1 MAKLTKRV
9 VETAEPQSR
18 DYVIWDDELPGFG
31 LRVFVSGKRSYLIQ
45 YRSAGRSR
53 RYTIGL
59 HGVWTPELARKEARI
74 QLGRVAQGDNPA
86 EERQLDHKA
95 ITVKELC
102 ELYLKDLAAG
112 LVLGKRGRSKK
123 ATTIVTDTGRI
134 HRHIIPLIG
143 SRRVKNLVKAD
154 VSGVL
159 KDIMAGKTRVSVKT
173 KKLRG
178 KANVRGGA
186 GTATRTI
193 GLLGGIFSY
202 AVEAGIIEHN
212 PAHGI
217 RKPKDN
223 VRNRRLTEAEYRTLG
238 EMLRAAAKDEKY
250 TTTVDI
256 IRQIALTGC
265 RRSEIIGLKWSEVD
279 AEASCLR
286 LVDSKEGASIRPVGL
301 PVVEFLE
308 ARRSQKLG
316 SYVFPGYRAD
326 NAFGS
331 FPNHWEQLFR
341 KSSLSDVTPHVLR
354 HSFASI
360 ANDLGFTEVTIAA
373 LVGHAKGSV
382 TSKYIHTLDTAL
394 IMAADTISGYI
405 RSGGRAAALLRLAAV
420 TVGRTDTALGAF
432 YRRLSARIGKAKA
445 VTATAR
451 KIAVLFYNAV
461 RYGMDYVDPGAASY
475 ETRYR
480 TRVVNNL
487 HRRAKAFGFV
497 LQPLEPKVG
506 AAV

>member
-1 MAKLTKRV
+1 MKLNLALAKRILPHALISFQLLTWCLRERRVSSRRNAVAKLTKRV
-9 VETAEPQSR
+9 VDTAEFR
-18 DYVIWDDELPGFG
+18 EKDYVIWDDDLPGFG
-31 LRVFVSGKRSYLIQ
+31 LRVFASGKCSYVIQ

-59 HGVWTPELARKEARI
+59 HGVWTPELARKEAKV

-102 ELYLKDLAAG
+102 DLYLNDLKAG
-112 LVLGKRGRSKK
+112 LILGKGGRPKK
-123 ATTIVTDTGRI
+123 PTTIVTDTGRI
-134 HRHIIPLIG
+134 HRHIVPLIG
-143 SRRVKNLVKAD
+143 TRRVKDLVKAD
-154 VSGVL
+154 INKVL
-159 KDIMAGKTRVSVKT
+159 KDIMAGTTCVSVKT

-178 KANVRGGA
+178 RAIVRGGA
-186 GTATRTI
+186 GTATRTV
-193 GLLGGIFSY
+193 GLLGGILTY

-223 VRNRRLTEAEYRTLG
+223 VRNRRLTESEYRTLG
-238 EMLRAAAKDEKY
+238 EILRNAAKDEKY
-250 TTTVDI
+250 EMTVDI

-265 RRSEIIGLKWSEVD
+265 RRTEMITLQWVEAD
-279 AEASCLR
+279 TDASCLR
-286 LVDSKEGASIRPVGL
+286 LIDSKEGASTRPIGL
-301 PVVEFLE
+301 PVVEYLE
-308 ARRSQKLG
+308 NRRTDDVG
-316 SYVFPGYRAD
+316 TYVFPGQEDD

-331 FPNHWEQLFR
+331 FPNHWEKIFQDT
-341 KSSLSDVTPHVLR
+341 SLSDITPHVLR

-405 RSGGRAAALLRLAAV
+405 QGLLDGKEFKQTAYALDRDSRKAALARFLRKAAGEAATGIEVGPRLAA
-420 TVGRTDTALGAF
+420 
-432 YRRLSARIGKAKA
+432 
-445 VTATAR
+445 
-451 KIAVLFYNAV
+451 
-461 RYGMDYVDPGAASY
+461 
-475 ETRYR
+475 
-480 TRVVNNL
+480 
-487 HRRAKAFGFV
+487 
-497 LQPLEPKVG
+497 
-506 AAV
+506 